1 MQGYVARKGDRYYAV
16 IYEGADPITGRER
29 RRWHPAGTDRADAE
43 RVAAE
48 LARRRHD
55 DGYERS
61 SLTVAVYLTQR
72 DPITGRDRRRW
83 HRASDE
89 AAARALAD
97 TLPSARPPSTRGMT
111 VSRYLCTRWLPTRQ
125 DRLRPTTAFRYEKM
139 IDRYVLPRLGR
150 VPLRSLTI
158 AHLQDLY
165 AQLRR
170 SGRHDGGPLA
180 PKTVLNVH
188 QILRTALGDAERAG
202 LVPRNVARLM
212 DPPCHGVAPEQRCW
226 NEHELRQFLHVAM
239 AHRLGPAIWLTA
251 MTGMRRG
258 EVLGLRWTDIDL
270 DAATLSIRR
279 SVSCTGYQVH
289 TTPTKTRTSRRA
301 IDLDPHTVTVLR
313 GWRQHQLGELGTVAD
328 DGTVFTRPDGQPVH
342 PHALSQTVDRL
353 QRAAGVPA
361 IRLHDLRHT
370 HATLLLKHGI
380 PLKVVSERLGHS
392 TPAFT
397 MAVYQHVLP
406 GMQRDA
412 ANTFASLIAPTE
424 PDDVVA

>member
-1 MQGYVARKGDRYYAV
+1 
-16 IYEGADPITGRER
+16 
-29 RRWHPAGTDRADAE
+29 
-43 RVAAE
+43 
-48 LARRRHD
+48 
-55 DGYERS
+55 
-61 SLTVAVYLTQR
+61 
-72 DPITGRDRRRW
+72 
-83 HRASDE
+83 
-89 AAARALAD
+89 
-97 TLPSARPPSTRGMT
+97 
-111 VSRYLCTRWLPTRQ
+111 
-125 DRLRPTTAFRYEKM
+125 M

-353 QRAAGVPA
+353 QRRRCAGDPAARPPAHPCHVAVEARHPVEGRQRTPRAFDPGVHDGRLPA
-361 IRLHDLRHT
+361 RAPR
-370 HATLLLKHGI
+370 HATRRRQHLRQPHR
-380 PLKVVSERLGHS
+380 PHR
-392 TPAFT
+392 TRRRRRM
-397 MAVYQHVLP
+397 MAVAD
-406 GMQRDA
+406 R
-412 ANTFASLIAPTE
+412 
-424 PDDVVA
+424 

>member
-1 MQGYVARKGDRYYAV
+1 MGYVTNRDGRWYAV
-16 IYEGADPITGRER
+16 AYQGI
-29 RRWHPAGTDRADAE
+29 
-43 RVAAE
+43 
-48 LARRRHD
+48 
-55 DGYERS
+55 
-61 SLTVAVYLTQR
+61 

-89 AAARALAD
+89 TAARAQAD
-97 TLPSARPPSTRGMT
+97 TLPSARPPSPRGIT

-125 DRLRPTTAFRYEKM
+125 DRLRPTTAFRYEQM
-139 IDRYVLPRLGR
+139 IDRYVLPHIGR

-158 AHLQDLY
+158 THLQDLY

-170 SGRHDGGPLA
+170 NGRHDGGPLS

-212 DPPCHGVAPEQRCW
+212 NPPCHGVAPEQRCW
-226 NEHELRQFLHVAM
+226 NEHQLQQFLHVAM
-239 AHRLGPAIWLTA
+239 THRLGPAIWLAA

-258 EVLGLRWTDIDL
+258 EVLGLRWSDIDL

-279 SVSCTGYQVH
+279 SVSCTGYRVH

-301 IDLDPHTVTVLR
+301 IDLDQRTVAVLR
-313 GWRQHQLGELGTVAD
+313 DWQHQQLAELGPAVTDAA
-328 DGTVFTRPDGQPVH
+328 VFTRQDGRPVH
-342 PHALSQTVDRL
+342 PLTLSQTVDRL
-353 QRAAGVPA
+353 QRAAGVPP
-361 IRLHDLRHT
+361 IRMHDLRHT
-370 HATLLLKHGI
+370 HATLMLKHGV

-412 ANTFASLIAPTE
+412 ANTFARLVAQPAAEGAPVTA
-424 PDDVVA
+424 VTAVAGR

>member
-1 MQGYVARKGDRYYAV
+1 MGYVINRDGRWYAV
-16 IYEGADPITGRER
+16 SYQGI
-29 RRWHPAGTDRADAE
+29 
-43 RVAAE
+43 
-48 LARRRHD
+48 
-55 DGYERS
+55 
-61 SLTVAVYLTQR
+61 

-89 AAARALAD
+89 AEARALAD
-97 TLPSARPPSTRGMT
+97 TLASARHTSTRGMT

-125 DRLRPTTAFRYEKM
+125 DRLRPTTAFRYEQM
-139 IDRYVLPRLGR
+139 IDRYVLPHIGR
-150 VPLRSLTI
+150 VPMRSLTI
-158 AHLQDLY
+158 THLEDLY
-165 AQLRR
+165 AHLRR

-188 QILRTALGDAERAG
+188 QILRTALGDAERSG
-202 LVPRNVARLM
+202 LVQRNVARLM
-212 DPPCHGVAPEQRCW
+212 DPPCHGAAPEQRCW
-226 NEHELRQFLHVAM
+226 NEHQLRQFLHVAM
-239 AHRLGPAIWLTA
+239 THRLGPAIWLAA

-270 DAATLSIRR
+270 ETATLSIRR

-301 IDLDPHTVTVLR
+301 IDLDQRTMDVLR
-313 GWRQHQLGELGTVAD
+313 EWRHQQLSELAAVAEG
-328 DGTVFTRPDGQPVH
+328 GTVFTRTDGEPVH
-342 PHALSQTVDRL
+342 PHALSQTVSRL
-353 QRAAGVPA
+353 QRSAGVPT

-370 HATLLLKHGI
+370 HATLMLKHGI

-412 ANTFASLIAPTE
+412 ANTFARLITPADPRE
-424 PDDVVA
+424 PAE

>member
-1 MQGYVARKGDRYYAV
+1 MGYVTNRDGRWYAV
-16 IYEGADPITGRER
+16 SYEG
-29 RRWHPAGTDRADAE
+29 
-43 RVAAE
+43 
-48 LARRRHD
+48 L
-55 DGYERS
+55 
-61 SLTVAVYLTQR
+61 

-83 HRASDE
+83 HRATDE

-139 IDRYVLPRLGR
+139 IDRYVLPHIGR
-150 VPLRSLTI
+150 VPVRSLTI
-158 AHLQDLY
+158 IHLEDLY
-165 AQLRR
+165 AHLRR

-188 QILRTALGDAERAG
+188 QILRTALGDAERSG
-202 LVPRNVARLM
+202 LVQRNVGRLM
-212 DPPCHGVAPEQRCW
+212 DPPCHGAAPEQRCW
-226 NEHELRQFLHVAM
+226 NEHQLRQFLHVAM
-239 AHRLGPAIWLTA
+239 SHRLGPAIWLAA

-258 EVLGLRWTDIDL
+258 EVLGLRWTDVDF

-301 IDLDPHTVTVLR
+301 IDLDQRTVAVLR
-313 GWRQHQLGELGTVAD
+313 DWRHDQLLELGSVAP
-328 DGTVFTRPDGQPVH
+328 DGSVFTRCDGQPVH
-342 PHALSQTVDRL
+342 PHSLSQTVDRL

-370 HATLLLKHGI
+370 HATLMLKHGV

-412 ANTFASLIAPTE
+412 ANTFARLIAPVDLGE
-424 PDDVVA
+424 EVA

>member
-1 MQGYVARKGDRYYAV
+1 MGYVTNRDGRWYAV
-16 IYEGADPITGRER
+16 NYEGLDPF
-29 RRWHPAGTDRADAE
+29 
-43 RVAAE
+43 
-48 LARRRHD
+48 
-55 DGYERS
+55 
-61 SLTVAVYLTQR
+61 
-72 DPITGRDRRRW
+72 TGRDRRRW
-83 HRASDE
+83 HRAIDE

-97 TLPSARPPSTRGMT
+97 TLPSTRPPSPRGIT

-139 IDRYVLPRLGR
+139 IDRYVLPHIGR
-150 VPLRSLTI
+150 VPLRSLTVT
-158 AHLQDLY
+158 HLEDLY
-165 AQLRR
+165 ARLRR

-202 LVPRNVARLM
+202 LVHRNVARLM
-212 DPPCHGVAPEQRCW
+212 DPPCHGAAPEQRCW
-226 NEHELRQFLHVAM
+226 NEQQLRQFLRVAM
-239 AHRLGPAIWLTA
+239 THRLGPAIWLAA

-258 EVLGLRWTDIDL
+258 EVLGLRWSDIDL

-279 SVSCTGYQVH
+279 SVSCTGYEVH

-301 IDLDPHTVTVLR
+301 VDLDPRTVHVLR
-313 GWRQHQLGELGTVAD
+313 EWRHHQLAELGTHTV
-328 DGTVFTRPDGQPVH
+328 DGSVFTRPDGPSVH
-342 PHALSQTVDRL
+342 PHAMSQTVARL
-353 QRAAGVPA
+353 QRAAGVPT

-370 HATLLLKHGI
+370 HATLMLKHGI

-412 ANTFASLIAPTE
+412 ANTFARLIAPVD
-424 PDDVVA
+424 PDDAVA